1 MSPILYAKGTIDTI
15 YDVFC
20 ERVRQTPQAI
30 AYRYFAKPE
39 EAWLDITWQTMADYV
54 AERAKLLKD
63 AGAAQGDRCAVLLEN
78 SPYWVCADQA
88 ALSLNMVTVPLFY
101 NDRAENTAHVLLH
114 SGTRFLIVNTREQ
127 WQTLEPHLEE
137 GRLEKVFLADSFEII
152 WSGEKK
158 QLSINTDDL
167 PENLA
172 TIIYTSGTTGKPKGV
187 MLSHANIL
195 TNAGAA
201 NAVSNIYPEDLFL
214 SFLPLSHAFERTV
227 GYYLPMMTGASVAFA
242 RSVLKLQEDLV
253 SIQPTVIVCVP
264 RVFEKINERFNEKLA
279 LASTVMKKLVSLAE
293 KVGYQHFQR
302 SQKQLGW
309 GLSELVFPVLDH
321 LVGNKIRASLGGRLR
336 IAVSG
341 GAPLSPSI
349 AKRYLGFG
357 VPIIQG
363 YGLTECSPVVS
374 SNSLENNDPES
385 VGEALNCAELSIAPA
400 SGELLV
406 RGPSIMLGY
415 WLQVKE
421 TDEVIDAEGWFH
433 TGDIAKIVNKRVYIT
448 GRIKDI
454 LVLSNGEKVPPTDV
468 EDAILQDPWI
478 DQVMVVG
485 EGKPF
490 LVALIVASAQGQH
503 ASKAVLIKRIAKD
516 MHAFPGYEKVKDIV
530 LCPEPWTIEEG
541 LLTPTMKLRRQQVTQ
556 KYEAQIKAIYDT

>member
-1 MSPILYAKGTIDTI
+1 MSPILYSEGKINTI

-20 ERVRQTPQAI
+20 ERVRQTPQAL
-30 AYRYFAKPE
+30 AYRHYVPE
-39 EAWLDITWQTMADYV
+39 EDAWLDITWQSM
-54 AERAKLLKD
+54 AERVESRAQTLKVFGAK
-63 AGAAQGDRCAVLLEN
+63 AGNRCAILLGN
-78 SPYWVCADQA
+78 SPGWVCADQA
-88 ALSLNMVTVPLFY
+88 VLSLNMVTVPLFY
-101 NDRAENTAHVLLH
+101 NDRAENIAHVLFH
-114 SGTRFLIVNTREQ
+114 SSARFLIVNTREQ
-127 WQTLEPHLEE
+127 WRALEHDLYQSS
-137 GRLEKVFLADSFEII
+137 LEKVILADSFEVI
-152 WSGEKK
+152 WSNEK
-158 QLSINTDDL
+158 QQRAQDTVEIPD
-167 PENLA
+167 NLA

-195 TNAGAA
+195 TNAAAA

-227 GYYLPMMTGASVAFA
+227 GYYLPMMTGASVAFS
-242 RSVLKLQEDLV
+242 RSVLTLQEDLQT
-253 SIQPTVIVCVP
+253 IKPTVIVCVP
-264 RVFEKINERFNEKLA
+264 RVFEKINERFNEKLSN
-279 LASTVMKKLVSLAE
+279 ASTVMKKLVTLAE
-293 KVGYQHFQR
+293 GVGYQHFQR
-302 SQKQLGW
+302 NQKQLGW
-309 GLSELVFPVLDH
+309 GLSELAFPLLDH

-385 VGEALNCAELSIAPA
+385 VGETLEHTEVSIDAE

-406 RGPSIMLGY
+406 RGPTIMLGY
-415 WLQVKE
+415 WLQPEE
-421 TDEVIDAEGWFH
+421 TAEVIDTDAWFH
-433 TGDIAKIVNKRVYIT
+433 TGDIAKITNKRIYIT

-468 EDAILQDPWI
+468 EDAILQDPWV

-490 LVALIVASAQGQH
+490 LVALIVASAQGQG
-503 ASKAVLIKRIAKD
+503 ADKADLIKRIASD
-516 MHAFPGYEKVKDIV
+516 MHAFPGYEKIKDIV
-530 LCPEPWTIEEG
+530 LCSEPWTIEEG
-541 LLTPTMKLRRQQVTQ
+541 LLTPTMKLRRQQIVQ
-556 KYEAQIKAIYDT
+556 KYETKIKKIYDA